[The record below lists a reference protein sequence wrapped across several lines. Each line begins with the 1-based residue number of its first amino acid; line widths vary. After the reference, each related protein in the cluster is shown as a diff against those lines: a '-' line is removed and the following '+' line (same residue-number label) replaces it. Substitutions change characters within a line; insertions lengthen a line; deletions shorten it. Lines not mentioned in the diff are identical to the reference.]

1 MIQKINILQA
11 ILIILILALLTFSDL
26 WSEVSGLVLAGITF
40 IYVLSAVPIYYT
52 KSKQLRLLLTVNS
65 FLLLGLCLSF
75 WELVFHLS
83 LGIMFSVAV
92 MQCLICFFLAK
103 ESSSDLQEELRHVSR
118 HSCQALIKIVRYQA

>member
-1 MIQKINILQA
+1 MIKKINILQA
-11 ILIILILALLTFSDL
+11 LLIVLILILVTIFNLS
-26 WSEVSGLVLAGITF
+26 SELYGLVLAGLTF

-92 MQCLICFFLAK
+92 M
-103 ESSSDLQEELRHVSR
+103 
-118 HSCQALIKIVRYQA
+118 